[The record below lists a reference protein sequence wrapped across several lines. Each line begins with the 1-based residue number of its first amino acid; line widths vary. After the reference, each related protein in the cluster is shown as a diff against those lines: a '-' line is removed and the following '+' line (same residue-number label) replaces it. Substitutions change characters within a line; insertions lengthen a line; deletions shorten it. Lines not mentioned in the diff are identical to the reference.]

1 MRSRKKRAAASVC
14 AAVIMA
20 VTAATASFA
29 RAAAVDYAG
38 AESVRGRTVIES
50 GAQTR
55 ITEKSSGSQKM
66 ETASSGQKKQEE
78 TAIGDSLAEPEKTA
92 IGDSLAGPEKT
103 AVGDSLA
110 GLEETGK
117 SRDGLEKAD
126 GGQTEAETAVIQKEL
141 AESGSSREPKG
152 DDAVQKK
159 PEETADIQKEPETA
173 GNSREPKESD
183 TVRKE
188 PETSA
193 IQKDSETAAIQKE
206 PEEAAVIQKDS
217 EAAAG
222 SQQEP
227 GESADGQKKP
237 GEAAASQI
245 PANTDSQDSSL
256 AESAGDSAAMLRE
269 SVTEKA
275 DSVARVDAD
284 GKISY
289 FSSLHDAFKKQ
300 GKSVKVT
307 LLKNVE
313 IGNETIF
320 LKDENCKY
328 ELDLNSMTIKIL
340 GIIDHNAFSITG
352 TTLSIRDS
360 GSGGCIVQEP
370 ENPYECGN
378 ICVSVLEKGRIEFF
392 SGTIRGFCRGISG
405 GGYGGVEIEV
415 GGTARIQCE
424 NNGIEASGAKIF
436 ISGDAQIHG
445 NNCGVAFNP
454 VAVEKSE
461 KLEITGQP
469 RISGVVGLFVHSYFI
484 NTVSISGGTYSGSLS
499 AIEIIN
505 EPKQGLG
512 FLLKNYGTH
521 NLPKYACFNADGPI
535 PDILD
540 NRTIQGT
547 VTVRE
552 CTHQP
557 ALYHYRGIDGR
568 IHCQECRYCGY
579 ESIARCTYTWENEGP
594 VYYGSCACQAKLK
607 IVLSENSF
615 VYDGTAHRPDAD
627 VWLGRS
633 QLRKDE
639 YAVSYTD
646 NVNAGTAG
654 ILIEGRNGY
663 DFSCVASAEIR
674 KARAVAKSG
683 EIRVENGTAREYRL
697 ELAGLCPDL
706 PRGQSFGSLSY
717 KLGETGIQGG
727 YYEGGARIEG
737 DVLVLPVRVAE
748 NSTEGSIGT
757 VKAVIRSENFEDME
771 AEIAVNAY
779 DAASPGLPAVTGS
792 SSGSPGNGWAAVLAQ
807 AEPFLKDDRAKRGW
821 PLIRREADKLAGSSV
836 LAVDMNGTAE
846 VPGSLLAAVRD
857 RDMSAVFDMGRGL
870 AWSVD
875 GQAVLEGELPDTDF
889 SIQAAPGAI
898 PMETVRGAAAG
909 RPHAEFY
916 ARHEGAF
923 AFDAVLAIDTGSI
936 RWTGGRQ
943 DSAAYAGMHA
953 GLYRYD
959 PEEKKLEFFS
969 EGKIGPDGTARLAF
983 PYSQAAC
990 MVILSAQPQKIAPD
1004 GGKAGTGSMPDAGD
1018 NPAADAAAGG
1028 SGEAA
1033 GMDDKSSPDSSA
1045 AAESPRAGIKTVRLS
1060 KKVFTYNGKPHRP
1073 SVTVLDAAGRRVASR
1088 YYTVSYKKN
1097 KKPGTAAVLVAFHGK
1112 YRSKGTVKRTFTIR
1126 L

>member
-1 MRSRKKRAAASVC
+1 
-14 AAVIMA
+14 MA
-20 VTAATASFA
+20 VTTATASFA

-38 AESVRGRTVIES
+38 AESVRGRTVIEC

-66 ETASSGQKKQEE
+66 ETASSGQKKQE
-78 TAIGDSLAEPEKTA
+78 KTA
-92 IGDSLAGPEKT
+92 VGDSLAGLEKT

-126 GGQTEAETAVIQKEL
+126 GDL
-141 AESGSSREPKG
+141 AESETAGIQMELTETGSSREPKG

-173 GNSREPKESD
+173 GNSREPKEGD

-245 PANTDSQDSSL
+245 PANTDSPDTL
-256 AESAGDSAAMLRE
+256 AEPAVDSAAMPTE
-269 SVTEKA
+269 SDTENK

-289 FSSLHDAFKKQ
+289 FSSLQDAFKKQ

-307 LLKNVE
+307 LLKNLE
-313 IGNETIF
+313 IKGETRKETIY
-320 LKDENCKY
+320 LNDVDCKY
-328 ELDLNSMTIKIL
+328 ELDLNGRTIRVIGEDGHHFINIKE
-340 GIIDHNAFSITG
+340 
-352 TTLSIRDS
+352 TTLLMKDS
-360 GSGGCIVQEP
+360 GIGGCITDIS
-370 ENPYECGN
+370 GN
-378 ICVSVLEKGRIEFF
+378 IVSGCILVSDEGRFEAL
-392 SGTIRGFCRGISG
+392 SGTIEGFYVGIDSDTG
-405 GGYGGVEIEV
+405 GTIEV
-415 GGTARIQCE
+415 SIGGTASIQCT
-424 NNGIEASGAKIF
+424 NTAIYIGRGKLS
-436 ISGDAQIHG
+436 ISGKAQVHG
-445 NNCGVAFNP
+445 DEFAVALGT
-454 VAVEKSE
+454 ALIE
-461 KLEITGQP
+461 KLEISGQP
-469 RISGVVGLFVHSYFI
+469 YLSGKRGLEIEADVGSISV
-484 NTVSISGGTYSGSLS
+484 SGGTFSGTMT
-499 AIEIIN
+499 AIRDRSGISN
-505 EPKQGLG
+505 KLG
-512 FLLKNYGTH
+512 MMLKNYGT
-521 NLPKYACFNADGPI
+521 NTLPKYAYFNADGPI

-540 NRTIQGT
+540 DLSIQGT

-568 IHCQECRYCGY
+568 THWQECRYCGY

-663 DFSCVASAEIR
+663 DFSCAASAEIR

-717 KLGETGIQGG
+717 RLGETGIQGG

-737 DVLVLPVRVAE
+737 DVLVLPVRAAE

-757 VKAVIRSENFEDME
+757 VRAVIRSDNFEDME

-779 DAASPGLPAVTGS
+779 DAASPGLPAGTGS
-792 SSGSPGNGWAAVLAQ
+792 SGSSPGNGWAAVLAQ
-807 AEPFLKDDRAKRGW
+807 AEPFLKGDRAKRGW
-821 PLIRREADKLAGSSV
+821 PLIRREVDKLAGGSV
-836 LAVDMNGTAE
+836 LAVDMNGTAK

-898 PMETVRGAAAG
+898 PMETVRAAAAG

-983 PYSQAAC
+983 PYSQSAC
-990 MVILSAQPQKIAPD
+990 MVILSAQPQKSTPD
-1004 GGKAGTGSMPDAGD
+1004 GGKAGTGSRPDGRD

-1033 GMDDKSSPDSSA
+1033 GTDDNSSPDSSA
-1045 AAESPRAGIKTVRLS
+1045 TAESPRAGIKTVRLS

-1073 SVTVLDAAGRRVASR
+1073 SVTVLDADGRRVASR

-1112 YRSKGTVKRTFTIR
+1112 YR
-1126 L
+1126 

>member
-20 VTAATASFA
+20 VTTATASFA

-66 ETASSGQKKQEE
+66 ETASSGQKKLEE

-92 IGDSLAGPEKT
+92 IGDSLAGLEKTAVGDSLVGLEKTGNSWDGLEKADGGLAESETAVIQEELAESGGSRELKEEDAVQKKLKETVMQKEPEKT

-110 GLEETGK
+110 GLEETGN

-152 DDAVQKK
+152 DDAVKK
-159 PEETADIQKEPETA
+159 KTEETADIQKEPETA
-173 GNSREPKESD
+173 GNSREPKEGG

-245 PANTDSQDSSL
+245 PANTDSPDTL
-256 AESAGDSAAMLRE
+256 AEPAVDSAAMPTE
-269 SVTEKA
+269 SDTENK

-289 FSSLHDAFKKQ
+289 FSRLQDAFKKQ

-307 LLKNVE
+307 LLKDLE
-313 IGNETIF
+313 IKSETTNETIY
-320 LKDENCKY
+320 LDDVDCKY
-328 ELDLNSMTIKIL
+328 ELDLNGKVIQ
-340 GIIDHNAFSITG
+340 IIGSIYYNYFIEVRA
-352 TTLSIRDS
+352 TTLLMKDS
-360 GSGGCIVQEP
+360 GVGGSIVMKLSDYGDGCLCID
-370 ENPYECGN
+370 
-378 ICVSVLEKGRIEFF
+378 VSDAGRFEFV
-392 SGTIRGFCRGISG
+392 SGTIQGEKDGIEG
-405 GGYGGVEIEV
+405 KGATIEV
-415 GGTARIQCE
+415 GGTAKIECTYD
-424 NNGIEASGAKIF
+424 GIRLYAG
-436 ISGDAQIHG
+436 
-445 NNCGVAFNP
+445 
-454 VAVEKSE
+454 
-461 KLEITGQP
+461 KL
-469 RISGVVGLFVHSYFI
+469 
-484 NTVSISGGTYSGSLS
+484 SISGEARVYGNAGAVKVYGGTALEISGQPYLLGGASGLDVEYNGS
-499 AIEIIN
+499 VSVSGGTFSGTMAAIRDASN
-505 EPKQGLG
+505 GSKKLG
-512 FLLKNYGTH
+512 MMLKNYGT
-521 NLPKYACFNADGPI
+521 NTLPRYAYFNADGPI

-540 NRTIQGT
+540 DSSIRGT

-557 ALYHYRGIDGR
+557 ALYHYKEIDDKT
-568 IHCQECRYCGY
+568 HWQECRYCGY
-579 ESIARCTYTWENEGP
+579 ESIAGCTYTWENEGP
-594 VYYGSCACQAKLK
+594 VYYGSCACHKNKLK

-615 VYDGTAHRPDAD
+615 IYDGTAHRPHADA
-627 VWLGRS
+627 WLNGR
-633 QLRKDE
+633 QLGKDE

-663 DFSCVASAEIR
+663 DFSCAASAEIR
-674 KARAVAKSG
+674 KARTVAKSG

-737 DVLVLPVRVAE
+737 DVLVLPVRAAE

-757 VKAVIRSENFEDME
+757 VRAVIRSDNFEDME

-779 DAASPGLPAVTGS
+779 DAASPGLPAGTGS
-792 SSGSPGNGWAAVLAQ
+792 SGSSPGNGWAAVLAQ
-807 AEPFLKDDRAKRGW
+807 AEPFLKGDRAKRGW
-821 PLIRREADKLAGSSV
+821 TLIRREADKLAGGSV

-875 GQAVLEGELPDTDF
+875 GQGILEGELPDTDF

-898 PMETVRGAAAG
+898 PMETVRAAAAG

-990 MVILSAQPQKIAPD
+990 MVILSAQPQKSTPD
-1004 GGKAGTGSMPDAGD
+1004 GGKAGTGSMPDGRD
-1018 NPAADAAAGG
+1018 NPAADA
-1028 SGEAA
+1028 
-1033 GMDDKSSPDSSA
+1033 
-1045 AAESPRAGIKTVRLS
+1045 
-1060 KKVFTYNGKPHRP
+1060 
-1073 SVTVLDAAGRRVASR
+1073 
-1088 YYTVSYKKN
+1088 
-1097 KKPGTAAVLVAFHGK
+1097 
-1112 YRSKGTVKRTFTIR
+1112 
-1126 L
+1126 

>member
-55 ITEKSSGSQKM
+55 ITQKSSGSQKM
-66 ETASSGQKKQEE
+66 ETASSGQKKPEE
-78 TAIGDSLAEPEKTA
+78 TVIGDSLAEPEKTA
-92 IGDSLAGPEKT
+92 IGDSLAGLEKT
-103 AVGDSLA
+103 GN
-110 GLEETGK
+110 

-126 GGQTEAETAVIQKEL
+126 GGQTEAETADIQKEL

-152 DDAVQKK
+152 DDAVKK
-159 PEETADIQKEPETA
+159 KTEETADIQKEPETA
-173 GNSREPKESD
+173 GNSREPKEGD

-245 PANTDSQDSSL
+245 PANTDSPDTL
-256 AESAGDSAAMLRE
+256 AEPAVDSAAMPTE
-269 SVTEKA
+269 SDTENK

-289 FSSLHDAFKKQ
+289 FSRLQDAFKKQ

-340 GIIDHNAFSITG
+340 GRIYHNAFSITG

-370 ENPYECGN
+370 ENPYGCGN
-378 ICVSVLEKGRIEFF
+378 ICVTVLEKGRIEFF
-392 SGTIRGFCRGISG
+392 SGTIRGFCEGIFG

-424 NNGIEASGAKIF
+424 SVGISTFGAKVF

-445 NNCGVAFNP
+445 NDCGIALRLIEE
-454 VAVEKSE
+454 EKLE
-461 KLEITGQP
+461 RLEITGQP
-469 RISGVVGLFVHSYFI
+469 RISGFVGLSFRSHFM
-484 NTVSISGGTYSGSLS
+484 NTVSISGGTYSGVLS
-499 AIEIIN
+499 AIEIVQD
-505 EPKQGLG
+505 PKQRLG
-512 FLLKNYGTH
+512 ILLKNYGTD
-521 NLPKYACFNADGPI
+521 NLPKYAYFNADGPI

-552 CTHQP
+552 CTHLP
-557 ALYHYRGIDGR
+557 ALYHYKEIDDKT
-568 IHCQECRYCGY
+568 HWQECRYCGY

-594 VYYGSCACQAKLK
+594 VYYGSCVCHQNKLK

-737 DVLVLPVRVAE
+737 DVLVLPVRAVE

-757 VKAVIRSENFEDME
+757 VRAVIRSENFEDME

-779 DAASPGLPAVTGS
+779 DAASPGLPAGTGS
-792 SSGSPGNGWAAVLAQ
+792 SGSSPGNGWAAVLAQ
-807 AEPFLKDDRAKRGW
+807 AEPFLKGDRAKRGW
-821 PLIRREADKLAGSSV
+821 PLIRREADKLAGGSV
-836 LAVDMNGTAE
+836 LAVDMNGTAK

-898 PMETVRGAAAG
+898 PMETVRAAAAG
-909 RPHAEFY
+909 RPHAELY

-983 PYSQAAC
+983 PYSQSAC
-990 MVILSAQPQKIAPD
+990 MVILSAQPQKSTPD

>member
-66 ETASSGQKKQEE
+66 ETASSGQKKLEE

-92 IGDSLAGPEKT
+92 
-103 AVGDSLA
+103 VGDSLA
-110 GLEETGK
+110 GLEKTGN
-117 SRDGLEKAD
+117 SQEGLEKAD
-126 GGQTEAETAVIQKEL
+126 SSLAESETADIQKEL

-188 PETSA
+188 PET
-193 IQKDSETAAIQKE
+193 AAIQKE
-206 PEEAAVIQKDS
+206 PETAVTQKELEEAAVIQKDS

-237 GEAAASQI
+237 EEAAASQI
-245 PANTDSQDSSL
+245 PANTDSPDTS
-256 AESAGDSAAMLRE
+256 AEPAVDSAAMPTE
-269 SVTEKA
+269 SDTENK

-289 FSSLHDAFKKQ
+289 FSRLQDAFKKQ

-307 LLKNVE
+307 LLKDLE
-313 IGNETIF
+313 IKSETTNETIY
-320 LKDENCKY
+320 LDDVDCKY
-328 ELDLNSMTIKIL
+328 ELDLNGKVIQ
-340 GIIDHNAFSITG
+340 IIGSIYYCYFIEVRG
-352 TTLSIRDS
+352 TTLLMKDS
-360 GSGGCIVQEP
+360 GVGGSIVMKLSDYGYGCI
-370 ENPYECGN
+370 C
-378 ICVSVLEKGRIEFF
+378 ISVVEAGRFEFV
-392 SGTIRGFCRGISG
+392 SGTIQGEKDGIWGSDAT
-405 GGYGGVEIEV
+405 IEV
-415 GGTARIQCE
+415 GGTAKIECTYD
-424 NNGIEASGAKIF
+424 GISLNRGKLS
-436 ISGDAQIHG
+436 ISGKARVHGDA
-445 NNCGVAFNP
+445 C
-454 VAVEKSE
+454 AVEIDTDTA
-461 KLEITGQP
+461 LEISGQP
-469 RISGVVGLFVHSYFI
+469 YLSGLIGLDVIRNSW
-484 NTVSISGGTYSGSLS
+484 VSISGGTFSGTMEAVRDGSGGV
-499 AIEIIN
+499 IT
-505 EPKQGLG
+505 LG
-512 FLLKNYGTH
+512 MMLKNYGT
-521 NLPKYACFNADGPI
+521 NTLPKYAYFNAEGPI

-540 NRTIQGT
+540 DPSIQGT

-557 ALYHYRGIDGR
+557 ALYHYKEIDDKT
-568 IHCQECRYCGY
+568 HWQECRYCGY

-594 VYYGSCACQAKLK
+594 VYYGSCACHQNKLK

-627 VWLGRS
+627 AWLNGR
-633 QLRKDE
+633 QLGKDE

-663 DFSCVASAEIR
+663 DFSCAASAEIR

-757 VKAVIRSENFEDME
+757 VRAVIRSENFEDME

-779 DAASPGLPAVTGS
+779 DAASPGLPAGTGS
-792 SSGSPGNGWAAVLAQ
+792 SGGSPGNGWAAVLAQ

-821 PLIRREADKLAGSSV
+821 TLIRREADKLAGGSV

-909 RPHAEFY
+909 RPYAELY

-983 PYSQAAC
+983 PYSQSAC
-990 MVILSAQPQKIAPD
+990 MVILSAQPQKSTPD
-1004 GGKAGTGSMPDAGD
+1004 GGKAGTGSRPDGRD

-1033 GMDDKSSPDSSA
+1033 GTDDNSSPDSSA

>member
-1 MRSRKKRAAASVC
+1 MC

-38 AESVRGRTVIES
+38 AESVWGRTVIES

-55 ITEKSSGSQKM
+55 ITQKSSGSQKM
-66 ETASSGQKKQEE
+66 ETAS
-78 TAIGDSLAEPEKTA
+78 
-92 IGDSLAGPEKT
+92 
-103 AVGDSLA
+103 
-110 GLEETGK
+110 
-117 SRDGLEKAD
+117 
-126 GGQTEAETAVIQKEL
+126 GG
-141 AESGSSREPKG
+141 
-152 DDAVQKK
+152 QKK

-173 GNSREPKESD
+173 GNSREPKEGD

-188 PETSA
+188 PETA
-193 IQKDSETAAIQKE
+193 DIQKE
-206 PEEAAVIQKDS
+206 LEEAAVIQKDS

-227 GESADGQKKP
+227 GESAVSQKKP
-237 GEAAASQI
+237 EEAAASQI
-245 PANTDSQDSSL
+245 PVNTDSPDSL
-256 AESAGDSAAMLRE
+256 AEPAGDSAAMLTE
-269 SVTEKA
+269 STTEKA

-307 LLKNVE
+307 LLRDVE
-313 IGNETIF
+313 IDKQQIILYDTG
-320 LKDENCKY
+320 CKY
-328 ELDLNSMTIKIL
+328 ELDLNGKVIQVIGSIYNSPF
-340 GIIDHNAFSITG
+340 IDVRA
-352 TTLSIRDS
+352 TTLLMKDS
-360 GSGGCIVQEP
+360 GVGGCIASKSEKFFD
-370 ENPYECGN
+370 NGC
-378 ICVSVLEKGRIEFF
+378 ISVSDAGRFEFY
-392 SGTIRGFCRGISG
+392 SGTIQGFYHGIG
-405 GGYGGVEIEV
+405 GGGDDTNVKIEV
-415 GGTARIQCE
+415 GGTASIQATFDAISIMR
-424 NNGIEASGAKIF
+424 GEAS
-436 ISGDAQIHG
+436 ISGKAQVHG
-445 NNCGVAFNP
+445 DEFALAMGTALIG
-454 VAVEKSE
+454 
-461 KLEITGQP
+461 KLEISGQP
-469 RISGVVGLFVHSYFI
+469 YLSGNNGLSVHTTDVDSLS
-484 NTVSISGGTYSGSLS
+484 VSGGTFSGTTA
-499 AIEIIN
+499 AIHNKIAYRN
-505 EPKQGLG
+505 KLG
-512 FLLKNYGTH
+512 MLLKNYGT
-521 NLPKYACFNADGPI
+521 NTLPKYAYFNADGPI

-540 NRTIQGT
+540 DSSIQGT

-557 ALYHYRGIDGR
+557 ALYHYKEIDDKT
-568 IHCQECRYCGY
+568 HWQECRYCGY

-594 VYYGSCACQAKLK
+594 VYYGSCACHKNKLK

-627 VWLGRS
+627 AWLNGR
-633 QLRKDE
+633 QLGKDE

-663 DFSCVASAEIR
+663 DFSCAASAEIR

-697 ELAGLCPDL
+697 ELAGLCPEL

-737 DVLVLPVRVAE
+737 DVLVLPVRAVE

-757 VKAVIRSENFEDME
+757 VRAVIRSENFEDME

-779 DAASPGLPAVTGS
+779 DAARPGLPAVTGS
-792 SSGSPGNGWAAVLAQ
+792 SGGSPGNGWAAVLAQ
-807 AEPFLKDDRAKRGW
+807 AEPFLKGDRAKRGW
-821 PLIRREADKLAGSSV
+821 PLIRREADKLAGGSV

-889 SIQAAPGAI
+889 SIRAAPGAI
-898 PMETVRGAAAG
+898 PMETVRAAAAG

-990 MVILSAQPQKIAPD
+990 MVILSAQPQKSTPD
-1004 GGKAGTGSMPDAGD
+1004 GGKAGTGSMPDGRD

-1073 SVTVLDAAGRRVASR
+1073 SVTVLDADGRRVASR

>member
-1 MRSRKKRAAASVC
+1 ML
-14 AAVIMA
+14 
-20 VTAATASFA
+20 T
-29 RAAAVDYAG
+29 
-38 AESVRGRTVIES
+38 EST
-50 GAQTR
+50 
-55 ITEKSSGSQKM
+55 
-66 ETASSGQKKQEE
+66 
-78 TAIGDSLAEPEKTA
+78 
-92 IGDSLAGPEKT
+92 
-103 AVGDSLA
+103 
-110 GLEETGK
+110 
-117 SRDGLEKAD
+117 
-126 GGQTEAETAVIQKEL
+126 
-141 AESGSSREPKG
+141 
-152 DDAVQKK
+152 
-159 PEETADIQKEPETA
+159 
-173 GNSREPKESD
+173 
-183 TVRKE
+183 
-188 PETSA
+188 
-193 IQKDSETAAIQKE
+193 
-206 PEEAAVIQKDS
+206 
-217 EAAAG
+217 
-222 SQQEP
+222 
-227 GESADGQKKP
+227 
-237 GEAAASQI
+237 
-245 PANTDSQDSSL
+245 
-256 AESAGDSAAMLRE
+256 
-269 SVTEKA
+269 TEKA

-307 LLKNVE
+307 LLRDVE
-313 IGNETIF
+313 IDKQQIILYDTG
-320 LKDENCKY
+320 CKY
-328 ELDLNSMTIKIL
+328 ELDLNGKVIQVIGSIYNSPF
-340 GIIDHNAFSITG
+340 IDVRA
-352 TTLSIRDS
+352 TTLLMKDS
-360 GSGGCIVQEP
+360 GVGGCIASKSEKFFD
-370 ENPYECGN
+370 NGC
-378 ICVSVLEKGRIEFF
+378 ISVSDAGRFEFY
-392 SGTIRGFCRGISG
+392 SGTIQGFYHGIG
-405 GGYGGVEIEV
+405 GGGDDTNVKIEV
-415 GGTARIQCE
+415 GGTASIQATFDAISIMR
-424 NNGIEASGAKIF
+424 GEAS
-436 ISGDAQIHG
+436 ISGKAQVHG
-445 NNCGVAFNP
+445 DEFALAMGTALIG
-454 VAVEKSE
+454 
-461 KLEITGQP
+461 KLEISGQP
-469 RISGVVGLFVHSYFI
+469 YLSGNNGLSVHTTDVDSLS
-484 NTVSISGGTYSGSLS
+484 VSGGTFSGTTA
-499 AIEIIN
+499 AIHNKIAYRN
-505 EPKQGLG
+505 KLG
-512 FLLKNYGTH
+512 MLLKNYGT
-521 NLPKYACFNADGPI
+521 NTLPKYAYFNADGPI

-540 NRTIQGT
+540 DSSIQGT

-557 ALYHYRGIDGR
+557 ALYHYKEIDDKT
-568 IHCQECRYCGY
+568 HWQECRYCGY

-594 VYYGSCACQAKLK
+594 VYYGSCACHKNKLK

-627 VWLGRS
+627 AWLNGR
-633 QLRKDE
+633 QLGKDE

-663 DFSCVASAEIR
+663 DFSCAASAEIR

-697 ELAGLCPDL
+697 ELAGLCPEL

-737 DVLVLPVRVAE
+737 DVLVLPVRAVE

-757 VKAVIRSENFEDME
+757 VRAVIRSENFEDME

-779 DAASPGLPAVTGS
+779 DAARPGLPAVTGS
-792 SSGSPGNGWAAVLAQ
+792 SGGSPGNGWAAVLAQ
-807 AEPFLKDDRAKRGW
+807 AEPFLKGDRAKRGW
-821 PLIRREADKLAGSSV
+821 PLIRREADKLAGGSV

-898 PMETVRGAAAG
+898 PMETVRAAAAG

-990 MVILSAQPQKIAPD
+990 MVILSAQPQKSTPD
-1004 GGKAGTGSMPDAGD
+1004 GGKAGTGSMPDGRD

-1073 SVTVLDAAGRRVASR
+1073 SVTVLDADGRRVASR

>member
-1 MRSRKKRAAASVC
+1 MC

-38 AESVRGRTVIES
+38 AESVWGRTVIES

-55 ITEKSSGSQKM
+55 ITQKSSGSQKM
-66 ETASSGQKKQEE
+66 ETAS
-78 TAIGDSLAEPEKTA
+78 
-92 IGDSLAGPEKT
+92 
-103 AVGDSLA
+103 
-110 GLEETGK
+110 
-117 SRDGLEKAD
+117 
-126 GGQTEAETAVIQKEL
+126 GG
-141 AESGSSREPKG
+141 
-152 DDAVQKK
+152 QKK

-173 GNSREPKESD
+173 GNSREPKEGD

-188 PETSA
+188 PETA
-193 IQKDSETAAIQKE
+193 DIQKE
-206 PEEAAVIQKDS
+206 LEEAAVIQKDS

-227 GESADGQKKP
+227 GESAVSQKKP
-237 GEAAASQI
+237 EEAAASQI
-245 PANTDSQDSSL
+245 PVNTDSPDSL
-256 AESAGDSAAMLRE
+256 AEPAGDSAAMLTE
-269 SVTEKA
+269 STTEKA

-307 LLKNVE
+307 LLRDVE
-313 IGNETIF
+313 IDKQQIILYDTG
-320 LKDENCKY
+320 CKY
-328 ELDLNSMTIKIL
+328 ELDLNGKVIQVIGSIYNSPF
-340 GIIDHNAFSITG
+340 IDVRA
-352 TTLSIRDS
+352 TTLLMKDS
-360 GSGGCIVQEP
+360 GVGGCIASKSEKFFD
-370 ENPYECGN
+370 NGC
-378 ICVSVLEKGRIEFF
+378 ISVSDAGRFEFY
-392 SGTIRGFCRGISG
+392 SGTIQGFYHGIG
-405 GGYGGVEIEV
+405 GGGDDTNVKIEV
-415 GGTARIQCE
+415 GGTASIQATFDAISIMR
-424 NNGIEASGAKIF
+424 GEAS
-436 ISGDAQIHG
+436 ISGKAQVHG
-445 NNCGVAFNP
+445 DEFALAMGTALIG
-454 VAVEKSE
+454 
-461 KLEITGQP
+461 KLEISGQP
-469 RISGVVGLFVHSYFI
+469 YLSGNNGLSVHTTDVDSLS
-484 NTVSISGGTYSGSLS
+484 VSGGTFSGTTA
-499 AIEIIN
+499 AIHNKIAYRN
-505 EPKQGLG
+505 KLG
-512 FLLKNYGTH
+512 MLLKNYGT
-521 NLPKYACFNADGPI
+521 NTLPKYAYFNADGPI

-540 NRTIQGT
+540 DSSIQGT

-557 ALYHYRGIDGR
+557 ALYHYKEIDDKT
-568 IHCQECRYCGY
+568 HWQECRYCGY

-594 VYYGSCACQAKLK
+594 VYYGSCACHKNKLK

-627 VWLGRS
+627 AWLNGR
-633 QLRKDE
+633 QLGKDE

-663 DFSCVASAEIR
+663 DFSCAASAEIR

-697 ELAGLCPDL
+697 ELAGLCPEL

-737 DVLVLPVRVAE
+737 DVLVLPVRAVE

-757 VKAVIRSENFEDME
+757 VRAVIRSENFEDME

-779 DAASPGLPAVTGS
+779 DAARPGLPAVTGS
-792 SSGSPGNGWAAVLAQ
+792 SGGSPGNGWAAVLAQ
-807 AEPFLKDDRAKRGW
+807 AEPFLKGDRAKRGW
-821 PLIRREADKLAGSSV
+821 PLIRREADKLAGGSV

-898 PMETVRGAAAG
+898 PMETVRAAAAG

-990 MVILSAQPQKIAPD
+990 MVILSAQPQKSTPD
-1004 GGKAGTGSMPDAGD
+1004 GGKAGTGSMPDGRD

-1073 SVTVLDAAGRRVASR
+1073 SVTVLDADGRRVASR

>member
-38 AESVRGRTVIES
+38 AESVWGRTVIES

-55 ITEKSSGSQKM
+55 ITQKSSGSQKM
-66 ETASSGQKKQEE
+66 ETAS
-78 TAIGDSLAEPEKTA
+78 
-92 IGDSLAGPEKT
+92 
-103 AVGDSLA
+103 
-110 GLEETGK
+110 
-117 SRDGLEKAD
+117 
-126 GGQTEAETAVIQKEL
+126 GG
-141 AESGSSREPKG
+141 
-152 DDAVQKK
+152 QKK

-173 GNSREPKESD
+173 GNSREPKEGD

-188 PETSA
+188 PETA
-193 IQKDSETAAIQKE
+193 DIQKE
-206 PEEAAVIQKDS
+206 LEEAAVIQKDS

-227 GESADGQKKP
+227 GESAVSQKKP
-237 GEAAASQI
+237 EEAAASQI
-245 PANTDSQDSSL
+245 PVNTDSPDSL
-256 AESAGDSAAMLRE
+256 AEPAGDSAAMLTE
-269 SVTEKA
+269 STTEKA

-307 LLKNVE
+307 LLRDVE
-313 IGNETIF
+313 IDKQQIILYDTG
-320 LKDENCKY
+320 CKY
-328 ELDLNSMTIKIL
+328 ELDLNGKVIQVIGSIYNSPF
-340 GIIDHNAFSITG
+340 IDVRA
-352 TTLSIRDS
+352 TTLLMKDS
-360 GSGGCIVQEP
+360 GVGGCIASKSEKFFD
-370 ENPYECGN
+370 NGC
-378 ICVSVLEKGRIEFF
+378 ISVSDAGRFEFY
-392 SGTIRGFCRGISG
+392 SGTIQGFYHGIG
-405 GGYGGVEIEV
+405 GGGDDTNVKIEV
-415 GGTARIQCE
+415 GGTASIQATFDAISIMR
-424 NNGIEASGAKIF
+424 GEAS
-436 ISGDAQIHG
+436 ISGKAQVHG
-445 NNCGVAFNP
+445 DEFALAMGTALIG
-454 VAVEKSE
+454 
-461 KLEITGQP
+461 KLEISGQP
-469 RISGVVGLFVHSYFI
+469 YLSGNNGLSVHTTDVDSLS
-484 NTVSISGGTYSGSLS
+484 VSGGTFSGTTA
-499 AIEIIN
+499 AIHNKIAYRN
-505 EPKQGLG
+505 KLG
-512 FLLKNYGTH
+512 MLLKNYGT
-521 NLPKYACFNADGPI
+521 NTLPKYAYFNADGPI

-540 NRTIQGT
+540 DSSIQGT

-557 ALYHYRGIDGR
+557 ALYHYKEIDDKT
-568 IHCQECRYCGY
+568 HWQECRYCGY

-594 VYYGSCACQAKLK
+594 VYYGSCACHKNKLK

-627 VWLGRS
+627 AWLNGR
-633 QLRKDE
+633 QLGKDE

-663 DFSCVASAEIR
+663 DFSCAASAEIR

-697 ELAGLCPDL
+697 ELAGLCPEL

-737 DVLVLPVRVAE
+737 DVLVLPVRAVE

-757 VKAVIRSENFEDME
+757 VRAVIRSENFEDME

-779 DAASPGLPAVTGS
+779 DAARPGLPAVTGS
-792 SSGSPGNGWAAVLAQ
+792 SGGSPGNGWAAVLAQ
-807 AEPFLKDDRAKRGW
+807 AEPFLKGDRAKRGW
-821 PLIRREADKLAGSSV
+821 PLIRREADKLAGGSV

-898 PMETVRGAAAG
+898 PMETVRAAAAG

-990 MVILSAQPQKIAPD
+990 MVILSAQPQKSTPD
-1004 GGKAGTGSMPDAGD
+1004 GGKAGTGSMPDGRD

-1073 SVTVLDAAGRRVASR
+1073 SVTVLDADGRRVASR

>member
-103 AVGDSLA
+103 GN
-110 GLEETGK
+110 

-159 PEETADIQKEPETA
+159 PEETAVIQKGQETA

-193 IQKDSETAAIQKE
+193 IQKEPETAAIQE
-206 PEEAAVIQKDS
+206 ELEEAAVIQKDS
-217 EAAAG
+217 EAAAS

-227 GESADGQKKP
+227 GESADGQQKP
-237 GEAAASQI
+237 EEAAASQI
-245 PANTDSQDSSL
+245 PANTDSPDTS
-256 AESAGDSAAMLRE
+256 AEPAGDSAVMLTE
-269 SVTEKA
+269 SAIEKA

-289 FSSLHDAFKKQ
+289 FSSLHDAFKKK

-313 IGNETIF
+313 IKSGIIYLN
-320 LKDENCKY
+320 DVDCKY
-328 ELDLNSMTIKIL
+328 ELDLNGKVIQVIGSIYYSPF
-340 GIIDHNAFSITG
+340 IDVRA
-352 TTLSIRDS
+352 TTLLMKDS
-360 GSGGCIVQEP
+360 GVGGCIASKS
-370 ENPYECGN
+370 ENFCDN
-378 ICVSVLEKGRIEFF
+378 TCIIVSDAGRFEFY
-392 SGTIRGFCRGISG
+392 SGTIQGFYHGIFGSG
-405 GGYGGVEIEV
+405 DVTDVEIKV
-415 GGTARIQCE
+415 GGTAQIEYKFC
-424 NNGIEASGAKIF
+424 GITVIRGKVS
-436 ISGDAQIHG
+436 ISGKARVHG
-445 NNCGVAFNP
+445 DEFAVALGTGLI
-454 VAVEKSE
+454 E
-461 KLEITGQP
+461 KLEISGQP
-469 RISGVVGLFVHSYFI
+469 YLSGKRGLEIEADVGSLSV
-484 NTVSISGGTYSGSLS
+484 SGGTFSGTMT
-499 AIEIIN
+499 AIRDRSGISN
-505 EPKQGLG
+505 KLG
-512 FLLKNYGTH
+512 MLLKNYGT
-521 NLPKYACFNADGPI
+521 NTLPKYAYFNADGPI

-540 NRTIQGT
+540 DLSVQGT

-557 ALYHYRGIDGR
+557 ALYHYKEIDDKT
-568 IHCQECRYCGY
+568 HWQECRYCGY
-579 ESIARCTYTWENEGP
+579 ESIAGCTYTWENEGP
-594 VYYGSCACQAKLK
+594 VYYGSCACHKNKLK

-627 VWLGRS
+627 AWLNGR
-633 QLRKDE
+633 QLGKDE

-663 DFSCVASAEIR
+663 DFSCAASAEIR

-697 ELAGLCPDL
+697 ELAGLCPEL

-737 DVLVLPVRVAE
+737 DVLVLPVRAAE

-757 VKAVIRSENFEDME
+757 VRAVIRSENFEDME

-792 SSGSPGNGWAAVLAQ
+792 SGGSPGNGWAAVLAQ

-821 PLIRREADKLAGSSV
+821 PLIRREADKLAGGSV
-836 LAVDMNGTAE
+836 LAVDMNGTVE

-898 PMETVRGAAAG
+898 PMETVRAAAAG